1 MYILKGYKDNISK
14 QDTTSAKVELFN
26 YVRQLEQK
34 GWIDDMMEGGVISP
48 DISTIFYY
56 NRKPYIGQLAQFR
69 ANAREQYRKTCENL
83 KKDFIEVK

>member
-34 GWIDDMMEGGVISP
+34 DG
-48 DISTIFYY
+48 
-56 NRKPYIGQLAQFR
+56 
-69 ANAREQYRKTCENL
+69 
-83 KKDFIEVK
+83 